1 MSHHATTVRRQARRA
16 VLSLALA
23 PLLATCAPTI
33 SQFSPIAYEQATS
46 LKVDAQSLMG
56 KATEP
61 YANHEEE
68 VATLTLRVAKAY
80 EFARGRPRNEISARQ
95 WAILADSSR
104 NLLGGFLARWKRES
118 TLSATFVTEAKA
130 LVAEAFD
137 TIIGLES
144 GKLKPDKVR

>member
-1 MSHHATTVRRQARRA
+1 MKRALTLLLPLVLTTCTP
-16 VLSLALA
+16 S
-23 PLLATCAPTI
+23 I

-46 LKVDAQSLMG
+46 LKVDAEALMS
-56 KATEP
+56 KATQP

-68 VATLTLRVAKAY
+68 VTALTLRVAKAH

-95 WAILADSSR
+95 WELLADSSR

-118 TLSATFVTEAKA
+118 TLSATFVTEAKR
-130 LVAEAFD
+130 LVADAFD

-144 GKLKPDKVR
+144 GKLKPNNVQ

>member
-1 MSHHATTVRRQARRA
+1 MGRHRYAPRV
-16 VLSLALA
+16 VVSLALA

-56 KATEP
+56 KATQP
-61 YANHEEE
+61 YANHEGE
-68 VATLTLRVAKAY
+68 VTALTLRVAKAY
-80 EFARGRPRNEISARQ
+80 EFARGRPRNDISARQ

-118 TLSATFVTEAKA
+118 TLSATFVTEMKA
-130 LVAEAFD
+130 LVADAFD

-144 GKLKPDKVR
+144 GKLKPDQVK

>member
-1 MSHHATTVRRQARRA
+1 MDHQRYAHHV
-16 VLSLALA
+16 VLSLLLA

-33 SQFSPIAYEQATS
+33 SQFSPVAYEQATS
-46 LKVDAQSLMG
+46 LKVDAQSLMS
-56 KATEP
+56 KATQP

-68 VATLTLRVAKAY
+68 VAALTQRIAKAY

-118 TLSATFVTEAKA
+118 TLSATFVTEMKG
-130 LVAEAFD
+130 LVADAFD

-144 GKLKPDKVR
+144 GKLKPDQVR